1 MASIVNTVK
10 NTIAENFGGTHG
22 IVDKAYQFSLAAV
35 PDQSKKV
42 AVITGGS
49 RGIGYACAHTLLER
63 NIEKLF
69 IIGSTKESLDGASS
83 DISSTLGTTYVSKVK
98 FLQADMGDWKS
109 IPGIAK
115 QITDSIDRLDIL
127 INCAARGI
135 MTYQLTEYGV
145 DRHMAVN
152 HMGHVILTSHLLP
165 LIKSTAEK
173 HPEDK
178 VRLVNFGSNAHQ
190 GAPSD
195 TKFASLD
202 ELNQDLGPNGQY
214 GRSKLAQML
223 YAKYLYK
230 NLKDKYPNF
239 LANSIHPGFV
249 ESKMSQEE
257 IHEPYPIAGYAMSVG
272 MKPFKKDQWEG
283 AVSAMFCATKT
294 EQGGQYVCPPAVP
307 EEGSKVYQDETGEVQ
322 ENLMRL
328 TLELVGE
335 KLDPKKEG
343 CPMQLY

>member
-1 MASIVNTVK
+1 MATIVNTVK
-10 NTIAENFGGTHG
+10 NTIAENFGGTHSLAS
-22 IVDKAYQFSLAAV
+22 KANQFSLAAV
-35 PDQSKKV
+35 PDQSHKV

-49 RGIGYACAHTLLER
+49 RGIGYACAHTLLEK

-83 DISSTLGTTYVSKVK
+83 DIASTLGSSYTSKVK
-98 FLQADMGDWKS
+98 FLQADMSDWKS

-115 QITDSIDRLDIL
+115 QITDSTDRLDIL

-135 MTYQLTEYGV
+135 MTYQLTPYGV

-165 LIKSTAEK
+165 LIKSTAKK

-178 VRLVNFGSNAHQ
+178 VRLVMFGSNAHQ
-190 GAPSD
+190 ATPSD
-195 TKFASLD
+195 CKFASLD

-223 YAKYLYK
+223 YAKYLNK
-230 NLKDKYPNF
+230 QLKEKYPNI
-239 LANSIHPGFV
+239 LANSVHPGFV
-249 ESKMSQEE
+249 NTKMSTDE
-257 IHEPYPIAGYAMSVG
+257 IHEPYPVGGYAMSVG

-283 AVSAMFCATKT
+283 AVSAMFCATAS
-294 EQGGQYVCPPAVP
+294 EEGGLYVCPPAIP
-307 EEGSKVYQDETGEVQ
+307 EEGSKVYQDESGEV
-322 ENLMRL
+322 EGNLMKL
-328 TLELVGE
+328 TLDVVGE
-335 KLDPKKEG
+335 KVDPKSQG